1 MDYIKKY
8 QKGNWLNKRIYEAVD
23 PTVDYPTFLEAG
35 KLGAYAAIGKKANK
49 KLEPVSDAAWRKR
62 LGLEY
67 DSNLLPENP
76 DGSFRLPESYEK
88 QFMVNP
94 SEVEKRIKRLIDIY
108 GSREELEKYD
118 HDNQMLLKRNEEYL
132 EKLKKLYSGTP
143 IVVNEFDV
151 WKDTD
156 IRNKE
161 AISPFNV
168 LKNFTLKYDP
178 KTKIMTYEDVYD
190 FNEFEKFVP
199 GKAFNIRGVV
209 PLKKWGGS
217 ISFKKGGIYIKP
229 SKRGTFTAE
238 AKKRGLGVQEF
249 ASRVMANKEN
259 YSPAMVKKANFAK
272 NASKWKHQAGGIFK
286 DYSDYPDITLSRET
300 IKTLNLDKDPK
311 KRPLLSYEVDQY
323 NKYDHYILDAAKE
336 TGQDPRLIKAMLLK
350 ESGGYKQKHKNKKGY
365 SGYAQTNQTS
375 INSVNK
381 NMGTTFTLKDMDNL
395 KDAARYVGYKL
406 NYIDRHFSPTNV
418 SEKLIGYNYGP
429 SRIATYRELGV
440 LPKETQDYINDIHI
454 ISGGI
459 VKETPAYLDTYV
471 AKDRAPKSLKD
482 FLSNLGFDKKL

>member
-108 GSREELEKYD
+108 GSKEELEKYD

-229 SKRGTFTAE
+229 SKRGTSTAE
-238 AKKRGLGVQEF
+238 NISKVTEYLN
-249 ASRVMANKEN
+249 NKLKFQ
-259 YSPAMVKKANFAK
+259 S
-272 NASKWKHQAGGIFK
+272 GGIFK

-406 NYIDRHFSPTNV
+406 NYIDRHFSPTNA

>member
-1 MDYIKKY
+1 
-8 QKGNWLNKRIYEAVD
+8 
-23 PTVDYPTFLEAG
+23 
-35 KLGAYAAIGKKANK
+35 
-49 KLEPVSDAAWRKR
+49 
-62 LGLEY
+62 
-67 DSNLLPENP
+67 
-76 DGSFRLPESYEK
+76 
-88 QFMVNP
+88 
-94 SEVEKRIKRLIDIY
+94 
-108 GSREELEKYD
+108 
-118 HDNQMLLKRNEEYL
+118 
-132 EKLKKLYSGTP
+132 
-143 IVVNEFDV
+143 
-151 WKDTD
+151 
-156 IRNKE
+156 
-161 AISPFNV
+161 
-168 LKNFTLKYDP
+168 
-178 KTKIMTYEDVYD
+178 MTYEDVYD

-238 AKKRGLGVQEF
+238 NISKVTEYLN
-249 ASRVMANKEN
+249 NKLKFQ
-259 YSPAMVKKANFAK
+259 S
-272 NASKWKHQAGGIFK
+272 GGIFK

-395 KDAARYVGYKL
+395 KEAARYVGYKL
-406 NYIDRHFSPTNV
+406 NYIDRHFSPTNA

-471 AKDRAPKSLKD
+471 AKDRTPKSLKD

>member
-108 GSREELEKYD
+108 GSKEELEKYD

-199 GKAFNIRGVV
+199 VRHLI
-209 PLKKWGGS
+209 
-217 ISFKKGGIYIKP
+217 
-229 SKRGTFTAE
+229 
-238 AKKRGLGVQEF
+238 
-249 ASRVMANKEN
+249 
-259 YSPAMVKKANFAK
+259 
-272 NASKWKHQAGGIFK
+272 
-286 DYSDYPDITLSRET
+286 SRE
-300 IKTLNLDKDPK
+300 
-311 KRPLLSYEVDQY
+311 
-323 NKYDHYILDAAKE
+323 
-336 TGQDPRLIKAMLLK
+336 
-350 ESGGYKQKHKNKKGY
+350 
-365 SGYAQTNQTS
+365 
-375 INSVNK
+375 
-381 NMGTTFTLKDMDNL
+381 
-395 KDAARYVGYKL
+395 
-406 NYIDRHFSPTNV
+406 
-418 SEKLIGYNYGP
+418 
-429 SRIATYRELGV
+429 
-440 LPKETQDYINDIHI
+440 
-454 ISGGI
+454 
-459 VKETPAYLDTYV
+459 
-471 AKDRAPKSLKD
+471 
-482 FLSNLGFDKKL
+482 